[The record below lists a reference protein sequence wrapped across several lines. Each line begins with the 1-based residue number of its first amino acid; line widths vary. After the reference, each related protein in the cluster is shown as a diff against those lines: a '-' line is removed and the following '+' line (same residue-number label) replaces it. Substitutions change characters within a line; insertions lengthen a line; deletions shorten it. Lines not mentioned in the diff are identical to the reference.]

1 MVRQGHTK
9 NDFVN
14 PPNAVIMPGPFYLNE
29 PSLTSLQL
37 RQANVVELKKNDEY
51 WQNRLKALEANHKK
65 INEVM
70 EQETQR
76 AVSTSYLQL
85 NILNKNK
92 YKFSHIFMV
101 QEFSKKYV

>member
-1 MVRQGHTK
+1 MLFKGIILRIFLAVRQGHSK
-9 NDFVN
+9 NEFIN
-14 PPNAVIMPGPFYLNE
+14 PPQGVIIPGQFYLNE

-37 RQANVVELKKNDEY
+37 RQANVAELKKNDEY

-76 AVSTSYLQL
+76 AVS
-85 NILNKNK
+85 IKNK
-92 YKFSHIFMV
+92 
-101 QEFSKKYV
+101 